1 MLLYKINLLRYDNLC
16 WYNHLLKTSNSHSL
30 INDSPGTVAFTS
42 HIVPADRSAHCLSLA
57 KKVNAPLKREGG
69 GGGGGAAIDR
79 GIKSTN
85 FKKAGKSHFCFLLK
99 ENFFTVQK

>member
-1 MLLYKINLLRYDNLC
+1 MNWLSTRGIYDMLLYKINLLRYDNLC
-16 WYNHLLKTSNSHSL
+16 WYNQLLKTSNSHSL

-69 GGGGGAAIDR
+69 CAGLSIDWCITISKILN
-79 GIKSTN
+79 IKN
-85 FKKAGKSHFCFLLK
+85 D
-99 ENFFTVQK
+99 